1 MVFPLNTVWLKDGRG
16 TLSPHRFTLKM
27 VHLAG
32 LEINMEIRSPAQMTP
47 SSVLS
52 NTGLSP
58 DTYII
63 DYLCICWV
71 NEQIR
76 TYILLSFYIQIHW
89 FKLKPPFQVKPVLE
103 LLRQQ
108 HRFLKLGARA
118 PWSNGGRWPKGGDER
133 VRCLYAFAR
142 MRIKVTIMVVIY
154 IYICK
159 INYIYI
165 FKLYII

>member
-1 MVFPLNTVWLKDGRG
+1 MK
-16 TLSPHRFTLKM
+16 KY
-27 VHLAG
+27 VHIFYYLF
-32 LEINMEIRSPAQMTP
+32 IFK
-47 SSVLS
+47 
-52 NTGLSP
+52 
-58 DTYII
+58 YI
-63 DYLCICWV
+63 
-71 NEQIR
+71 
-76 TYILLSFYIQIHW
+76 
-89 FKLKPPFQVKPVLE
+89 KLKPPFQVKPVLE

-165 FKLYII
+165 YIETIYNIISNNIFFQTQILSFRLPGSPKKKLDLKKQALSECSLSHILRGALSWSLACCSAKELAPRGGEEDG